1 MEEEKEKKEKESVSA
16 YFLLAK
22 QRTSGSEKIKSRII
36 PPGNYQSIVKNIS
49 HDSSKD
55 RIGRIIYKSLLKE
68 SVNKSIFTEVNK
80 ECNILCARKDA
91 SALRNCSSDH
101 IATFSMENLNSE
113 IQKKAPLLHGIF
125 QNAVKGSMLGTQ
137 HQNRSRSCYRDKK
150 DKIGEL
156 MLKEKDSLE
165 KTGTVQD
172 HKSSDIIGD
181 NIDLNRSPSQM
192 SIDRRRKSW
201 HWFLLVGL
209 QKRVLNPTLDD
220 TAPISDIT
228 SVDNSTFIPNLNDC
242 SKLVQNFMFRIMNVL
257 VKYVGCLKKYKG
269 CLPKFIPHPHLNE
282 LSGKSNFAILDML
295 DKSENKSEDM
305 ITILE
310 HIHANFIPRTDDEN
324 PSVIKK
330 KVFGGDVLTNERAYS
345 AQLAMLNGTTD
356 YERLTGVIHRPEG
369 LHRMMNLL
377 LFIYQI
383 FYKSTSAGD
392 KGTLFHLRNFIS
404 RIDVRGS
411 EEVVQKYRS
420 HYSFVEDSLD
430 SYIVAAYLPAL
441 SARTSALDTQIRQ
454 IEAMH
459 HNQLQKFVC
468 EVCNK
473 QYKTKGG
480 IKKHLKIQHQWDF
493 DNEQETPSKNDHIA
507 LYRASFMKCS
517 LLLRDTN
524 DVYKMGDGD
533 RILLNAK
540 FQMLLS
546 RIGNHTKYQLWLFR
560 FMAYC
565 YSSLTPRMAYE
576 YIWNGTANMHG
587 NIGHNLPNDNLV
599 EMLVQAVKK
608 KIYAQGANATYKSA

>member
-1 MEEEKEKKEKESVSA
+1 MYVQVACFCFSFNMFKHNV
-16 YFLLAK
+16 FLQTIDTLAK
-22 QRTSGSEKIKSRII
+22 MGLCVSSSAASKQKQNLVQR
-36 PPGNYQSIVKNIS
+36 Q
-49 HDSSKD
+49 
-55 RIGRIIYKSLLKE
+55 
-68 SVNKSIFTEVNK
+68 
-80 ECNILCARKDA
+80 
-91 SALRNCSSDH
+91 
-101 IATFSMENLNSE
+101 
-113 IQKKAPLLHGIF
+113 
-125 QNAVKGSMLGTQ
+125 
-137 HQNRSRSCYRDKK
+137 K

-242 SKLVQNFMFRIMNVL
+242 SKLDQNFMFHIMNVL

-377 LFIYQI
+377 LVL
-383 FYKSTSAGD
+383 K
-392 KGTLFHLRNFIS
+392 R
-404 RIDVRGS
+404 DV
-411 EEVVQKYRS
+411 Q
-420 HYSFVEDSLD
+420 
-430 SYIVAAYLPAL
+430 
-441 SARTSALDTQIRQ
+441 
-454 IEAMH
+454 
-459 HNQLQKFVC
+459 C
-468 EVCNK
+468 
-473 QYKTKGG
+473 
-480 IKKHLKIQHQWDF
+480 
-493 DNEQETPSKNDHIA
+493 
-507 LYRASFMKCS
+507 
-517 LLLRDTN
+517 
-524 DVYKMGDGD
+524 
-533 RILLNAK
+533 
-540 FQMLLS
+540 
-546 RIGNHTKYQLWLFR
+546 
-560 FMAYC
+560 
-565 YSSLTPRMAYE
+565 
-576 YIWNGTANMHG
+576 
-587 NIGHNLPNDNLV
+587 
-599 EMLVQAVKK
+599 
-608 KIYAQGANATYKSA
+608 